1 MKTRGEGMAEDDDAM
16 RPEYDFSE
24 GVRGMTA
31 QRYAQGTNVVVISP
45 EVLEVFPDGAAVNEA
60 LRALAPV
67 LRRSRAA
74 ARPPFDRHSGDD
86 EPEHK
91 ERENAAA
98 ETEIRQREDAA
109 EVREELLAEQK
120 RLDERAA
127 AVRNSEARVR
137 DSVEVLDACING
149 GLEPDPTREA
159 LFAVAEGHPL
169 DEAAESALQRER
181 ARKRRAAEKNDLPTA
196 KSDRSRP

>member
-1 MKTRGEGMAEDDDAM
+1 M
-16 RPEYDFSE
+16 
-24 GVRGMTA
+24 
-31 QRYAQGTNVVVISP
+31 
-45 EVLEVFPDGAAVNEA
+45 
-60 LRALAPV
+60 
-67 LRRSRAA
+67 
-74 ARPPFDRHSGDD
+74 
-86 EPEHK
+86 
-91 ERENAAA
+91 
-98 ETEIRQREDAA
+98 
-109 EVREELLAEQK
+109 LAEQK

-169 DEAAESALQRER
+169 DEAAEKALQRER
-181 ARKRRAAEKNDLPTA
+181 ARKRRVAEKNDLPAA